1 MPTKKKVTK
10 KVAAKKPVVR
20 ARVARKPRNVA
31 MQSFKLSKEKVPFVS
46 FKITDQTIYWSALLI
61 LVLLLG
67 LWVVNIQIN
76 ISDIL
81 NAIKV

>member
-1 MPTKKKVTK
+1 MPTKKRVTK
-10 KVAAKKPVVR
+10 KVTSKKPVVR
-20 ARVARKPRNVA
+20 AHVARKPRNVA
-31 MQSFKLSKEKVPFVS
+31 MQSFKLSKEKMPFVT
-46 FKITDQTIYWSALLI
+46 FKITDQTVYWSALLI
-61 LVLLLG
+61 LILLLG